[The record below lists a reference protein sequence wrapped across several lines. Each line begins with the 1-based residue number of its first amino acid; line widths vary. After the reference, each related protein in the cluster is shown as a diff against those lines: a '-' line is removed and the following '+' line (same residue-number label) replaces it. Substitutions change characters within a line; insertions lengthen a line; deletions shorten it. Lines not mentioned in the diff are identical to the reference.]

1 MDSNPT
7 GTIALFIGG
16 GLLLLLWVAIIVVA
30 RVQVRSLGERL
41 DHNWSD
47 VEETLSRRH
56 RRAKKLA
63 READKL
69 GALSPGDMS
78 ALNEAI
84 ALAEQENQPLLR
96 ANYEDDITLI
106 LRRIV
111 ESVRAVNR
119 NKEPKYRLAYKRGQS
134 PARLQRYGAHLQL
147 PVPRTAHGSS
157 SQRRARL
164 QPVLPS

>member
-1 MDSNPT
+1 
-7 GTIALFIGG
+7 
-16 GLLLLLWVAIIVVA
+16 
-30 RVQVRSLGERL
+30 
-41 DHNWSD
+41 
-47 VEETLSRRH
+47 
-56 RRAKKLA
+56 
-63 READKL
+63 
-69 GALSPGDMS
+69 MS

-119 NKEPKYRLAYKRGQS
+119 NKEREYRLAYKRLKKADKAVAKD

-164 QPVLPS
+164 QPVLPSRQAQA